1 MTHYNY
7 DFELMT
13 VIVTLIIFFYVRWQ
27 YSPSDSNKRYMR
39 FMVTLA
45 VTAGTDMV
53 AAWMINQPAFTFP
66 TWLNCLINSAYF
78 ALASACEFMYYRYVE
93 AYIGG
98 PMEKGRRINSIV
110 NRVLF
115 AFNLVLILSNLI
127 SSIVVGSGLIFYFDE
142 NGIYQHGPM
151 YILSDLIA
159 FYFIINACGLPFIR
173 RNRFT
178 KIQRFSIGVFTVL
191 EIALALYLVFVA
203 PATLLIFFGSMLMAL
218 MMLFTLETPDY
229 QKLQK
234 VMEELE
240 QAKREADA
248 ANVAKSNFLANM
260 SHEIRTPINGVLG
273 MNSMILKECND
284 SRVLEYSR
292 NIESSGRGLLALVND
307 VLDIS
312 KIEAGQ
318 MEITESN
325 YSFVKVL
332 GDVYNMV
339 KVRAKEKNL
348 QMNISMDPEIP
359 EELFGDEAHVRQIL
373 SNLVSNAVKYTNEGS
388 VDILVAQEVLDEKK
402 IRLICTVKDTGI
414 GIFKEDL
421 KRIFDAFEKVEGL
434 VNGRAEG
441 TGMGLRI
448 AKELANRM
456 NGDIFVESEYG
467 KGSTFRV
474 TLEQGVASLRRS
486 GDFWEYYR
494 SEAISGSGSFT
505 APEARILVVD
515 DIPMNLKVVTG
526 LLKDTKIKVDTA
538 ASGRIAVELARST
551 YYDVIFLDHL
561 MPEMDGIETLQK
573 MRSYKGGLNEDTPV
587 VALTANAIAGAREM
601 YLSAGFAEYVS
612 KPIRETDLC
621 RVIIKY
627 LPPELVHWVGEG
639 PENPEEPPR
648 TERKREIPAAPEGDS
663 KETVAE
669 TKPEPAKT
677 EEPSEEV
684 TEEENK
690 EVAAMSQY
698 EDLQRRFPE
707 LTVETGMMYCGDSEE
722 FYMEMLGEFTRLNL
736 NDTIREEAQTGNWKN
751 YQVHVHALKSSART
765 IGADALFEHARLL
778 EEATK
783 ASDLDYIREHQEE
796 VLEEYDK
803 LAETLTGKLG

>member
-1 MTHYNY
+1 MTYYNY
-7 DFELMT
+7 DFDLMA
-13 VIVTLIIFFYVRWQ
+13 VAVTLIMFFYVKWQ

-39 FMVTLA
+39 FMVALA
-45 VTAGTDMV
+45 VTAGTDLV
-53 AAWMINQPAFTFP
+53 AAWMINRPPLTFP
-66 TWLNCLINSAYF
+66 NWLNCLVNSAYF
-78 ALASACEFMYYRYVE
+78 ALSSTCEYMYYRYIEV
-93 AYIGG
+93 YIGG
-98 PMEKGRRINSIV
+98 TMGKGRRVNSVV

-115 AFNLVLILSNLI
+115 IFNVFMVLSNLI
-127 SSIVVGSGLIFYFDE
+127 TSVAAGSGLLFYFDR
-142 NGIYQHGPM
+142 NGIYQHGPL
-151 YILSDLIA
+151 YILSDIIA
-159 FYFIINACGLPFIR
+159 FYFILNACALAFVHR
-173 RNRFT
+173 
-178 KIQRFSIGVFTVL
+178 KRFSALQLVSIAIFTVL
-191 EIALALYLVFVA
+191 EIGCALYQMLVD
-203 PATLLIFFGSMLMAL
+203 PSTLLIYFAATLMAL

-240 QAKREADA
+240 RAKKQAET
-248 ANVAKSNFLANM
+248 ANTAKSNFLTNM

-284 SRVLEYSR
+284 PKILEYSR

-318 MEITESN
+318 MEITCGN

-348 QMNISMDPEIP
+348 ELNISMDPELP
-359 EELFGDEAHVRQIL
+359 EELYGDEVHVRQIL
-373 SNLVSNAVKYTNEGS
+373 SNLVSNAVKYTNEGR

-402 IRLICTVKDTGI
+402 IKLICTVKDTGI

-421 KRIFDAFEKVEGL
+421 ERIFNAFEKAEGPL
-434 VNGRAEG
+434 KRALEG
-441 TGMGLRI
+441 TGMGLRL
-448 AKELANRM
+448 AKELSNRM
-456 NGDIFVESEYG
+456 NGDIYVESEYG
-467 KGSTFRV
+467 KGSTFRMV
-474 TLEQGVASLRRS
+474 IDQGVASVRPA
-486 GDFWEYYR
+486 GDFWEHYR
-494 SEAISGSGSFT
+494 AEAITCSGSFT

-538 ASGRIAVELARST
+538 TSGKTAVELARST

-573 MRSYKGGLNEDTPV
+573 MRSFKDFLNEDTPV

-601 YLSAGFAEYVS
+601 YLSSGFAEYVS
-612 KPIRETDLC
+612 KPIRETDLS

-627 LPPELVHWVGEG
+627 LPAELVHWEGE
-639 PENPEEPPR
+639 PPVLPEENAPVAESRRER
-648 TERKREIPAAPEGDS
+648 TLVGSDEAVQEVAAPE
-663 KETVAE
+663 
-669 TKPEPAKT
+669 
-677 EEPSEEV
+677 EEPESAAPEVEKEATTMSE
-684 TEEENK
+684 
-690 EVAAMSQY
+690 Y
-698 EDLQRRFPE
+698 DDLQKRFPE

-722 FYMEMLGEFTRLNL
+722 FYMEMLGEFTRLGL
-736 NDTIREEAQTGNWKN
+736 NDTIREEAKEGNWKN

-765 IGADALFEHARLL
+765 IGADDLFEHARLL

-783 ASDLDYIREHQEE
+783 NEDFDYIRDHQEA
-796 VLEEYDK
+796 VLSEYDD
-803 LAETLTGKLG
+803 LAASLAKRLD

>member
-1 MTHYNY
+1 MTYYNY
-7 DFELMT
+7 DFELVA
-13 VIVTLIIFFYVRWQ
+13 VIVTLIMYFYVKWQ
-27 YSPSDSNKRYMR
+27 YSASDSNRRYTR

-45 VTAGTDMV
+45 VTAGIDV
-53 AAWMINQPAFTFP
+53 IAAWMINQPPFTFP
-66 TWLNCLINSAYF
+66 NWLNCLINSAYF
-78 ALASACEFMYYRYVE
+78 ALASTCEYMYYRYIE

-98 PMEKGRRINSIV
+98 TMEKGRRVNSIA
-110 NRVLF
+110 NKVLF
-115 AFNLVLILSNLI
+115 VFNLFIVL
-127 SSIVVGSGLIFYFDE
+127 SSFLTAVAVGSGLVFYFDE
-142 NGIYQHGPM
+142 NGLYQHGPM
-151 YILSDLIA
+151 FVLSYLIA
-159 FYFIINACGLPFIR
+159 FYFIINACILAYVHR
-173 RNRFT
+173 D
-178 KIQRFSIGVFTVL
+178 RFSKMQLVSISIFTVL
-191 EIALALYLVFVA
+191 EISLALYQTFVD
-203 PATLLIFFGSMLMAL
+203 PHTLLIYFGAMLMAL
-218 MMLFTLETPDY
+218 MMVFTLETPDY
-229 QKLQK
+229 QRLQR

-240 QAKREADA
+240 RAKKEADTA
-248 ANVAKSNFLANM
+248 SVAKSNFLTNM

-284 SRVLEYSR
+284 PRILEYSR

-318 MEITESN
+318 MEITNSN

-339 KVRAKEKNL
+339 KVRAQEKNL
-348 QMNISMDPEIP
+348 QLNISMDPEIP

-388 VDILVAQEVLDEKK
+388 VDILVAQEVLDAKK

-421 KRIFDAFEKVEGL
+421 KRIFDAFEKAEGPMNRG
-434 VNGRAEG
+434 VEG
-441 TGMGLRI
+441 TGMGLRL

-456 NGDIFVESEYG
+456 NGDIYVDSEYG

-474 TLEQGVASLRRS
+474 AIDQGIASS
-486 GDFWEYYR
+486 APCGDFWEHYR
-494 SEAISGSGSFT
+494 SEAITRSGSFT
-505 APEARILVVD
+505 APEARVLVVD

-526 LLKDTKIKVDTA
+526 LLKDTQIKVDTA
-538 ASGRIAVELARST
+538 TSGKVAVELARST

-573 MRSYKGGLNEDTPV
+573 MRSFKNFLNEDTPV

-621 RVIIKY
+621 RVIVKY
-627 LPPELVHWVGEG
+627 LPAELVHWEG
-639 PENPEEPPR
+639 DE
-648 TERKREIPAAPEGDS
+648 PAAPEA
-663 KETVAE
+663 KA
-669 TKPEPAKT
+669 PAR
-677 EEPSEEV
+677 EEV
-684 TEEENK
+684 VPAEPEKEVPAPDREAEALREEEDK
-690 EVAAMSQY
+690 EDETMSEY
-698 EDLQRRFPE
+698 DDLQKRFPE

-722 FYMEMLGEFTRLNL
+722 FYLEMLGEFTRLNL

-765 IGADALFEHARLL
+765 IGADSLFEHARLL

-783 ASDLDYIREHQEE
+783 EENLDYIREHQESVLAEYDQLTE
-796 VLEEYDK
+796 VLAK
-803 LAETLTGKLG
+803 KLG